1 MIKEKLNNYHIQIDI
16 QVNKVEAN
24 QKPYTPQEKYN
35 NMAEKNP
42 ALKKLKDQLGLEI
55 DF

>member
-1 MIKEKLNNYHIQIDI
+1 MIKEALNNFHIQINI
-16 QVNKVEAN
+16 QVIKVESN
-24 QKPYTPQEKYN
+24 QRPYTPQEKFN
-35 NMAEKNP
+35 KMAEKNP